1 MGDTRANMRQTAMYN
16 QRRRP
21 VSPKQ
26 SNKMTSPSDPTATDK
41 RDFVTR
47 YFLRRLAIA
56 RHKSPPR
63 TLGTQYTDAL
73 LETIL
78 IFVSMPMVSALS
90 VVVILSLRWAP
101 NTVAKWFGFSPWGG
115 VAVIGILSVSVG
127 HLWIGRRFKKCR
139 EDRSIYTQF
148 ASEKDSRIVA
158 WQRFIV
164 FVVGGIVLPFLAMYI
179 TFGNQVITRA
189 FELR

>member
-1 MGDTRANMRQTAMYN
+1 
-16 QRRRP
+16 
-21 VSPKQ
+21 
-26 SNKMTSPSDPTATDK
+26 MTSPEDPNATGM

-56 RHKSPPR
+56 RQSASMRRPE
-63 TLGTQYTDAL
+63 TQYTDAL

-78 IFVSMPMVSALS
+78 IFVGMPMLGVTS
-90 VVVILSLRWAP
+90 VILITSLRWAP
-101 NTVAKWFGFSPWGG
+101 NAIAKWFGYWPRGG
-115 VAVIGILSVSVG
+115 VIILSILSIVVG
-127 HLWIGRRFKKCR
+127 RLWLRKRFEKYR
-139 EDRSIYTQF
+139 EDRAIYKQF

-164 FVVGGIVLPFLAMYI
+164 FLVCAIILPFLGLYL

-189 FELR
+189 FDLR